1 MFFNKK
7 RKPKK
12 VVALEIT
19 DATFNDLIS
28 EAEQPILVDFWA
40 AWCGPCKIIGPIIDE
55 LARDFEGRAIVGKVN
70 VEANPNLSRHFKV
83 KSIPTLMLINRGELK
98 QRFSGMV
105 PKPDLANML
114 DHYIAENETD
124 IMSDEE
130 E

>member
-19 DATFNDLIS
+19 DTNFNDLIS
-28 EAEQPILVDFWA
+28 NSEQPILVDFWA

-55 LARDFEGRAIVGKVN
+55 LARDFEGRAIIGKVN
-70 VEANPNLSRHFKV
+70 VEANPNLSHHFKI
-83 KSIPTLMLINRGELK
+83 KSIPTLMLINQGELK

-105 PKPDLANML
+105 PKPDLADML
-114 DHYIAENETD
+114 DHYIAENETNVAA
-124 IMSDEE
+124 EE
-130 E
+130 EE

>member
-7 RKPKK
+7 RKSNK

-19 DATFNDLIS
+19 DTNFNDLIMNS
-28 EAEQPILVDFWA
+28 EQPILVDFWA

-55 LARDFEGRAIVGKVN
+55 LARDFEGRAIIGKVN
-70 VEANPNLSRHFKV
+70 VEANPNLSHHFKI
-83 KSIPTLMLINRGELK
+83 KNIPTLMLINQGELK

-105 PKPDLANML
+105 PKPDLADML
-114 DHYIAENETD
+114 DHYIAENELD
-124 IMSDEE
+124 AASEE